1 MEKGISLYNITS
13 KFIELFNNAE
23 EELITPEELQ
33 IMGNEL
39 ALELK
44 NKSTSIVAYD
54 RTLEAQENAIDVE
67 LERLKLM
74 KDRISKRRE
83 KFKNYVKENMETLEL
98 QKIETELG
106 TISIAKI
113 PASVEVYDES
123 LVPAEY
129 KKEKVTI
136 SVDKTKIKEALKQ
149 GQNVQG
155 AKLVE
160 DKTTLRIR

>member
-23 EELITPEELQ
+23 EELITPEELET
-33 IMGNEL
+33 MGNEL

-44 NKSTSIVAYD
+44 NKSTSIVAFD
-54 RTLEAQENAIDVE
+54 RTLEAQENAINVE

-106 TISIAKI
+106 TISIAKN
-113 PASVEVYDES
+113 PASVEIYDES

-136 SVDKTKIKEALKQ
+136 IVDKTKIKEALKN
-149 GQNVQG
+149 GENVKG
-155 AKLVE
+155 AKLIE
-160 DKTTLRIR
+160 DKTSLRIK